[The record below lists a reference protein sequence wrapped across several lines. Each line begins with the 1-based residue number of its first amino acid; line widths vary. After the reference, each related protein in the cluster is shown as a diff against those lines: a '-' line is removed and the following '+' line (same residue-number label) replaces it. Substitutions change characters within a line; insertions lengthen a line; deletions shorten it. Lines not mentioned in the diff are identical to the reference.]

1 MAAAAMREL
10 RRVYALVPLAIIVAI
25 WDLMVRF
32 GIWNS
37 TIVPSPKTTID
48 AIREFRSVLWRDTGV
63 TLTEVVIGFLVTTM
77 CAMGIAIWVHIA
89 PRVSRGVYSLLIILQ
104 SIPVWGIAPIIFYW
118 AGAGLMTR
126 IIVIILIAFF
136 PVLVNT
142 VEGLRTIDHELVD
155 VFDSMNATVSQKL
168 VLLELPNAL
177 HMVIAGSK
185 ITLTMCL
192 IGAMFAEMLVGD
204 MVGLGYR
211 IREANAHFRIDLVFA
226 SVAVMSVMIMVLY
239 GALAVIERRLQPWRQ
254 GEEA

>member
-1 MAAAAMREL
+1 
-10 RRVYALVPLAIIVAI
+10 LVPLVILVAI

-32 GIWNS
+32 GRWDA
-37 TIVPSPKTTID
+37 TIVPSPRMLVN
-48 AIREFRSVLWRDTGV
+48 AIWEFRSLLCRDTGV
-63 TLTEVVIGFLVTTM
+63 TLTEVVLGFLITTL
-77 CAMGIAIWVHIA
+77 CAMLVAIWVHVA
-89 PRVSRGVYSLLIILQ
+89 PRASRGVYALLVILQ
-104 SIPVWGIAPIIFYW
+104 SIPLWGIAPIIFYW
-118 AGAGLMTR
+118 AGAGLITR
-126 IIVIILIAFF
+126 LIVIILIAFF

-142 VEGLRTIDHELVD
+142 VEGLSSIDRELIE
-155 VFDSMNATVSQKL
+155 VFDSMNATIWQKL

-177 HMVIAGSK
+177 HMVMAGSK

-226 SVAVMSVMIMVLY
+226 SVAVMSVMVIVLY
-239 GALAVIERRLQPWRQ
+239 GALGMAERWLQPWRQ